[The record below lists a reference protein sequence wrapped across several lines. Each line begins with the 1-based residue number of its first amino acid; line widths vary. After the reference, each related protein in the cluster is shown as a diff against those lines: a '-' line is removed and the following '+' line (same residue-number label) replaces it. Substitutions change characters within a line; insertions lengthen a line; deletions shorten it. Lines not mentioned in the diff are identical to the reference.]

1 MPSTNTSTS
10 INTIHNTLITLVVVA
25 AVVAAVPLAA
35 CPPSRLLFT
44 WTSCAMKLGCTPHST
59 TISTSTSTSIPVNR
73 RSSITFLSDQLD
85 MLVILDMLDITTLQA
100 MV

>member
-1 MPSTNTSTS
+1 MGITMPSTSTSTS
-10 INTIHNTLITLVVVA
+10 TIHNTLTIPVV
-25 AVVAAVPLAA
+25 VVAAVPLAA

-59 TISTSTSTSIPVNR
+59 TISTSTNIPANR

>member
-1 MPSTNTSTS
+1 VV
-10 INTIHNTLITLVVVA
+10 VVVA
-25 AVVAAVPLAA
+25 VVVAAVPLAA
-35 CPPSRLLFT
+35 CPLSRLLFT

-59 TISTSTSTSIPVNR
+59 TISTSILVNR

-85 MLVILDMLDITTLQA
+85 MLVILDMVDMLCITTLRA

>member
-10 INTIHNTLITLVVVA
+10 ISTIHNTLITPVVVA

-35 CPPSRLLFT
+35 CPPSHLLFT
-44 WTSCAMKLGCTPHST
+44 WTLRAMKLGCTPHST
-59 TISTSTSTSIPVNR
+59 SNNISTSIPANR

>member
-1 MPSTNTSTS
+1 MP
-10 INTIHNTLITLVVVA
+10 LITIPVV
-25 AVVAAVPLAA
+25 VVAAVPLAA
-35 CPPSRLLFT
+35 CPPSRLLLT

-59 TISTSTSTSIPVNR
+59 TISTSIPANR

-85 MLVILDMLDITTLQA
+85 MLVILDTVDMLCITTLRA